1 MVVSGLAELE
11 LLLRPIEDR
20 LETVVDVL
28 LTDLGTCSAEQESSA
43 AAAHRRAHRGRGQ
56 LDRGHEGSH
65 RLLGC
70 QIPLAALALSSARV
84 ARQV

>member
-1 MVVSGLAELE
+1 MVGGLAALE
-11 LLLRPIEDR
+11 LLVRSNEGR

-56 LDRGHEGSH
+56 LDRGHEAFH
-65 RLLGC
+65 RLLGR
-70 QIPLAALALSSARV
+70 QIPLAALAPSSARV
-84 ARQV
+84 AR